1 MKKLIL
7 ILTFLFPVSSFAD
20 WIEVNSTKDG
30 DTFYLDFFSV
40 KERNGLVYYWS
51 LIDFLKPTSTGALS
65 VKSLQEVNC
74 NIPRKERE
82 LPASYFSSPMGK
94 GTPLVT
100 YNKERPWRD
109 SQPDTILKFMINQ
122 VCEVNDVNK
131 DICASPVKAKS
142 DLCIN
147 RK

>member
-7 ILTFLFPVSSFAD
+7 ILTFLFPVSSFAY
-20 WIEVNSTKDG
+20 WAEVASNDDG
-30 DTFYLDFFSV
+30 TTYYLDV
-40 KERNGLVYYWS
+40 ETIKERNGLVYYWS
-51 LIDFLKPTSTGALS
+51 LIDYLKPTSTGALS

-82 LPASYFSSPMGK
+82 LSASYYSSPMGK
-94 GTPLVT
+94 NTPLVT
-100 YNKERPWRD
+100 YNKERPWRY
-109 SQPDTILKFMINQ
+109 SQPNTILEFMIDQ

-131 DICASPVKAKS
+131 DICASPVRAKS